1 MYVIKKQYKTDKT
14 RKDWYEMFKKL
25 KQRKQIKKQVN
36 KELQDLKLKQV
47 TAIKELQKLAT
58 V

>member
-1 MYVIKKQYKTDKT
+1 
-14 RKDWYEMFKKL
+14 MFKKL